1 MTLSIETM
9 SLPSARRRTAP
20 ALFLPTPPTEE
31 QKYAYLGRE
40 HRWIFPAATLAF
52 AAIMISLT
60 LFSLSRVALWAF
72 LLPLALYTVT
82 MAVSGATSFRRGS
95 IRGPEHRATVENW
108 VPSYL
113 DSVDV
118 FLPSAG
124 EALAILDNTYRHV
137 AALQWHGV
145 LTVYV
150 LDDSARPVVADLAAA
165 YGFTYR
171 TRPDP
176 GVLKKAGNLRYGF
189 DQSAGD
195 VIAIFDADFVP
206 RPDYLYELMPYF
218 DDEKVAIVQS
228 PQYFETP
235 RDMHWI
241 AKHAGSTQEMFYR
254 WIQPSRDRFGAAICV
269 GTCALYRRSALQQS
283 GGFAPIGHSEDVH
296 TGVNLMKAGFRVRYV
311 PVNVSAGLCPDTFS
325 AFVNQQY
332 RWCSGS
338 LSLLRNPT
346 FQKHP
351 AISSRQRVSFF
362 AGFMYYISTA
372 VNVLLMPLPPLIML
386 WVFTSEIKPS
396 NSLWMIGSTLM
407 WMLVYPLVH
416 KSRWSLAT
424 LRVQYLYS
432 WAHAVASVN
441 HVAGR
446 TKGWVATGAASK
458 STPISSSVRR
468 VLLTHAVV
476 THIAIVTGLVHA
488 TGTVGL
494 DQTWAMIALALV
506 NAYVVLP
513 AAWAAAVDP
522 LSELAARVRV
532 AWRALGDQ
540 VIDLTD
546 SALAVPT
553 AACPAVPVARR
564 QNALVSSDEPERGHL
579 PPTARPGRHR
589 SLTRPAGTSPA
600 RSAARFRGRDLA
612 RLAHRRP
619 GRAAAVAGHV
629 DLPRSWELGG
639 HLLVLASRIRV
650 DGRSRQP
657 GRELATLLCYAAL
670 ACPDHA
676 ALIQR
681 VLAVPTKR
689 PVRRLVIFLTPSR
702 WARSW
707 TPPARHHARAL

>member
-1 MTLSIETM
+1 MINAETTTV
-9 SLPSARRRTAP
+9 PSARTRTVP

-40 HRWIFPAATLAF
+40 HRWIFPTSALAF
-52 AAIMISLT
+52 AAIMISLMI
-60 LFSLSRVALWAF
+60 FSLSHVALWAF
-72 LLPLALYTVT
+72 LLPLALYTMT
-82 MAVSGATSFRRGS
+82 MALSGTTSFRRGS
-95 IRGPEHRATVENW
+95 IRGTEHRANVETW

-124 EALAILDNTYRHV
+124 EALEILDNTYCHV
-137 AALQWHGV
+137 ADLQWHGV
-145 LTVYV
+145 LNVYV
-150 LDDSARPVVADLAAA
+150 LDDSARPAVADLAAA

-171 TRPDP
+171 TRPDR

-228 PQYFETP
+228 PQYFETL

-254 WIQPSRDRFGAAICV
+254 WIQTARDRFGAAICV
-269 GTCALYRRSALQQS
+269 GTCALYRRSALLQS
-283 GGFAPIGHSEDVH
+283 GGFAPIAHSEDVH

-346 FQKHP
+346 FHRHS
-351 AISSRQRVSFF
+351 AISRRQRMSFF
-362 AGFMYYISTA
+362 AGFLYYISTA
-372 VNVLLMPLPPLIML
+372 VNVVLMPLPPLIMI
-386 WVFTSEIKPS
+386 WVFTSDIKPS
-396 NSLWMIGSTLM
+396 NSVWMIGSMLM

-432 WAHAVASVN
+432 WAHAVATVN

-458 STPISSSVRR
+458 STPIASSVRR
-468 VLLTHAVV
+468 ALLAHAVV
-476 THIAIVTGLVHA
+476 TQIGIVTGLVYA
-488 TGTVGL
+488 TRAVGL
-494 DQTWAMIALALV
+494 DQVWAMIALALV

-522 LSELAARVRV
+522 LNDLAARVR
-532 AWRALGDQ
+532 ATWRAPGDQ

-553 AACPAVPVARR
+553 DASPAVPVARR
-564 QNALVSSDEPERGHL
+564 QVE
-579 PPTARPGRHR
+579 
-589 SLTRPAGTSPA
+589 
-600 RSAARFRGRDLA
+600 
-612 RLAHRRP
+612 
-619 GRAAAVAGHV
+619 
-629 DLPRSWELGG
+629 
-639 HLLVLASRIRV
+639 
-650 DGRSRQP
+650 
-657 GRELATLLCYAAL
+657 
-670 ACPDHA
+670 
-676 ALIQR
+676 
-681 VLAVPTKR
+681 VPN
-689 PVRRLVIFLTPSR
+689 IMSI
-702 WARSW
+702 
-707 TPPARHHARAL
+707 